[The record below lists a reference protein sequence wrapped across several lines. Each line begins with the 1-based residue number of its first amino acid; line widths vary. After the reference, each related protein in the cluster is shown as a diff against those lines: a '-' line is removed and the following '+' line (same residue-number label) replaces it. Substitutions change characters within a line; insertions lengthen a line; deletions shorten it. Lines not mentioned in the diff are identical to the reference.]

1 MLDQLDIIGKT
12 SEFARVF
19 GIEFYDVLS
28 RGSQVC
34 LNFVKIGERYVCEG
48 SDRNVLKCVKKLM
61 VNPHLVVFDHFGKMS
76 GKM

>member
-34 LNFVKIGERYVCEG
+34 LNFVKIGERYVCER
-48 SDRNVLKCVKKLM
+48 SDRSVLK
-61 VNPHLVVFDHFGKMS
+61 
-76 GKM
+76 